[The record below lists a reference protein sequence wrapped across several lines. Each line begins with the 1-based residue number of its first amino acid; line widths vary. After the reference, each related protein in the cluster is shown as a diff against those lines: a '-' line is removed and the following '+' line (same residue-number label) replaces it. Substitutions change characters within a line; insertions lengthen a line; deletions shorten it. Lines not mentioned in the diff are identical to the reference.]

1 MGCRSYRTRG
11 FTLIETSSALA
22 VGAILLGM
30 VARPATSLL
39 DRKRVD
45 SAAQVIAADLEL
57 ARSAAQRQRKPVRIS
72 FNASTMTYSVTDRA
86 SGAVFR
92 SRVAG
97 SNGDLNLRTLNFT
110 PSTVDVFPAGMTS
123 SALTVSIGSGG
134 SSRQVT
140 MTRVGLVRR

>member
-30 VARPATSLL
+30 VAKPASSLL

-45 SAAQVIAADLEL
+45 QAAQVIAADLEL

-72 FNASTMTYSVTDRA
+72 FNVSTMTYSVTDRA
-86 SGAVFR
+86 SGAVLR
-92 SRVAG
+92 TRVAG
-97 SNGDLNLRTLNFT
+97 INGDLNLRSVTFS
-110 PSTVDVFPAGMTS
+110 PATVDVFPAGMTS
-123 SALTVSIGSGG
+123 SALTVSLGSGAAT
-134 SSRQVT
+134 RQVT
-140 MTRVGLVRR
+140 MTRVGMVRR